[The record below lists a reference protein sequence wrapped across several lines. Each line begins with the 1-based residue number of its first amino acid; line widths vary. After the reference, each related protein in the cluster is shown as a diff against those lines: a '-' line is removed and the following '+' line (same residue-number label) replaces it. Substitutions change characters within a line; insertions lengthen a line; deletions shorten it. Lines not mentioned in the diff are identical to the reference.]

1 MNAHSRSRPV
11 LTSAAVG
18 VLSVGLVLATDSVAQ
33 SSPAV
38 ARSDSPVVLRQ
49 AADDAEPKA
58 PALATSVVMNGLDI
72 PWDVAVLPKG
82 SLLVTERD
90 RERIT
95 LRRPNGDEKV
105 LANTPPGF
113 WHGGE
118 TGLMSI
124 VADPAVADNRRFYTC
139 TGFRGAN
146 GLDVRVIA
154 WQLSKNYGRATRVET
169 LLKGI
174 QVTSGRH
181 GGCRLRFDARG
192 EMYVGTGDAAV
203 ESNPQNRKSLNGK
216 VLRLNRFTG
225 APSPRNPWAGNAN
238 RKKRYVYTYGHRN
251 VQGLAWRAADDRM
264 WSVEHGSYRDDEV
277 NKLRRGGNYGW
288 DPGPGYDE
296 STPMTEHSLPGK
308 QINARWSSGNPTIA
322 PSGAVWVRGDKWGAY
337 EGTLAMAVLGDTK
350 LMFLKFNKTGNLT
363 WARTPAALNGD
374 FGRLRSV
381 VLDKRNNLLVTTAN
395 GGGGDRVVKIRPR
408 R

>member
-1 MNAHSRSRPV
+1 MNAHSRLRP
-11 LTSAAVG
+11 LLITATVG
-18 VLSVGLVLATDSVAQ
+18 LLSTGLVLATDATALSEPAA
-33 SSPAV
+33 SPPNGTVHAGRGADV
-38 ARSDSPVVLRQ
+38 SQ
-49 AADDAEPKA
+49 AKA
-58 PALATSVVMNGLDI
+58 PSLATSVVMNGLDI
-72 PWDVAVLPKG
+72 PWDVAVLPNG
-82 SLLVTERD
+82 ALLVTERD

-95 LRRPNGDEKV
+95 LRRPNGSEKV

-124 VADPAVADNRRFYTC
+124 ATDPAVADNRRFYTC
-139 TGFRGAN
+139 TGFNGAN

-154 WQLSKNYGRATRVET
+154 WRLSKNYSRATRVET
-169 LLKGI
+169 LIKGI

-181 GGCRLRFDARG
+181 GGCRVRFDARG

-203 ESNPQNRKSLNGK
+203 SSNPQNRKSLNGK

-225 APSPRNPWAGNAN
+225 APSPRNPWAANAN

-251 VQGLAWRAADDRM
+251 VQGLAWRALDDHM

-308 QINARWSSGNPTIA
+308 QINAKWRSGNPTIA
-322 PSGAVWVRGDKWGAY
+322 PSGAVWVRGKKWGAY
-337 EGTLAMAVLGDTK
+337 QGTLAMAVLGDQK
-350 LMFLKFNKTGNLT
+350 LMFLKFNKKGNLQ
-363 WARTPAALNGD
+363 WARTPAALDGD

-381 VLDKRNNLLVTTAN
+381 VMDKKNNLLVTTAN
-395 GGGGDRVVKIRPR
+395 GGGGDRIVKIRPR
-408 R
+408 

>member
-1 MNAHSRSRPV
+1 MSAHSRPRPF
-11 LTSAAVG
+11 LTSAAAG
-18 VLSVGLVLATDSVAQ
+18 LLAACLVLATDGVAQ
-33 SSPAV
+33 AEPADS
-38 ARSDSPVVLRQ
+38 ATSGRSGSRP
-49 AADDAEPKA
+49 AADPKA
-58 PALATSVVMNGLDI
+58 PRLATSVVMNGLDI
-72 PWDVAVLPKG
+72 PWDVAVLPNG
-82 SLLVTERD
+82 ALLVTERD

-95 LRRPNGDEKV
+95 LRRPNGREKT
-105 LANTPPGF
+105 LAATPAGF

-124 VADPAVADNRRFYTC
+124 VADPAVRQNRRFYTC

-154 WQLSKNYGRATRVET
+154 WRLSKNYGRATRVKT

-181 GGCRLRFDARG
+181 GGCRVRFDPRG

-203 ESNPQNRKSLNGK
+203 ATNPQNRKSLNGK

-225 APSPRNPWAGNAN
+225 APSPRNPWAGAAN

-251 VQGLAWRAADDRM
+251 VQGLAWRGVDDRM

-277 NKLRRGGNYGW
+277 NRLRRGGNYGW
-288 DPGPGYDE
+288 DPGPGYDV

-308 QINARWSSGNPTIA
+308 QINARWRSGNPTIA
-322 PSGAVWVRGDKWGAY
+322 PSGAVWVRGKKWGAY
-337 EGTLAMAVLGDTK
+337 RGTLAMAVLGDQK
-350 LMFLKFNKTGNLT
+350 LMFLKFNRNGKLKWT
-363 WARTPAALNGD
+363 RTPAALNGD

-381 VLDKRNNLLVTTAN
+381 VLDKKNNLLVTTAN
-395 GGGGDRVVKIRPR
+395 GGRNDRVIRIRPR
-408 R
+408 